1 LEQRLESSPWVGS
14 RQLLRR
20 LRDIMAGGGTAQ
32 ERLDKIV
39 QVIARDFVAE
49 VCSIY
54 VQRAGDVLELFAT
67 QGLLKEAVHGT
78 RLRVGEG
85 LVGDIAAYLRPL
97 SLPEA
102 HKHPQFAYR
111 PETGEERFQSFLGV
125 PVLRAGRVL
134 GVLVVQNRT
143 PRNYADEEQE
153 TLETVAMVVAELLA
167 SGEVVERSEQVQSD
181 GIALKPLR
189 MEGVKL
195 SGGLAMGQ
203 AVLHRQQV
211 AVRNMVAED
220 PDAEGRRLDEALEEM
235 HRVLDAMLDKVGGGT
250 GGEHVEVLQT
260 FRMIAADRG
269 WIRRMREAVQGG
281 LTAEA
286 AVVKVQNDS
295 RARMAHVQDDYLRER
310 LLDLEELANRLLQ
323 HLAGRDGN
331 GASTVELPDDAVLVA
346 RSLGPAE
353 LLDYDTDRIRAV
365 VLEEG
370 SATSHLAIVARAL
383 ELPVV
388 GHVKGVFSRVDAMD
402 QIVVDGDNATIFVRP
417 TTEFRALFARSMVEQ
432 SQRREQYR
440 RERDLPTVTLD
451 GTEIGLHLNAGLLI
465 DMPQLEATGARG
477 IGLYRTEVPFM
488 VRSEFPDVDAQTKL
502 YARILDEAGDKPVVF
517 RTLDVGG
524 DKLLPYFNEAGDE
537 DNPAM
542 GWRALRVALDRPV
555 VLREQ
560 LRAMVRAS
568 AGRRL
573 RIMFPMVAEVAELDA
588 ARRVLEV
595 EVERAKERGDT
606 LPEAL
611 EVGAMLEVPA
621 LMFQLDLL
629 LRKADFVSIGSNDLL
644 QFLYAA
650 DRGNARLDGRYDPLS
665 APMLTVLHQI
675 TSRAREAGVPVSIC
689 GEMAG
694 QPLEAMALIGLGF
707 RTLSMSPGSVGPI
720 RMMTRSLRESD
731 LTDFVLSLLQ
741 SGDHSL
747 RARLRG
753 FAMDH
758 GVEL

>member
-1 LEQRLESSPWVGS
+1 
-14 RQLLRR
+14 
-20 LRDIMAGGGTAQ
+20 MAGGGTAQ